1 MPKNESK
8 LVPSQSNSGPFPS
21 IGNPHTF
28 QLGVNHISKADR
40 KIRSLIKKRGTIN
53 FHIDGDP
60 FESLVETIISQQL
73 NGAVARIIFGRL
85 KAIVNSEI
93 INADSLG
100 RVPVSRMRKA
110 GVSPQKIR
118 YLKDLTSRILEGQL
132 NLHDLKR
139 RSDNEIIRQLDEVK
153 GIGPWT
159 AHMFLL
165 FTLGRTD
172 VLPVDDLGIQKS
184 IQKVYSLRKR
194 PNAERISEIAES
206 WHPYCSIASLYLW
219 HAKDT

>member
-1 MPKNESK
+1 MPKNESS
-8 LVPSQSNSGPFPS
+8 LVPQFSSAPFPS
-21 IGNPHTF
+21 IDNPPIF
-28 QLGVNHISKADR
+28 RLGVDHVSKADA
-40 KIRSLIKKRGTIN
+40 KIRLLIKKHGVID
-53 FHIDGDP
+53 FQIDGDP
-60 FESLVETIISQQL
+60 FESLVEAIISQQL
-73 NGAVARIIFGRL
+73 NGPVARTIFGRL
-85 KAIVNSEI
+85 KTIVNCEP

-100 RVPVSRMRKA
+100 HVSVSKMRKA

-118 YLKDLTSRILEGQL
+118 YLKDLTSRILEGKL

-139 RSDNEIIRQLDEVK
+139 KPDDEVIRQLDEVK

-159 AHMFLL
+159 AQMFLL
-165 FTLGRTD
+165 FTLGRPD

-184 IQKVYSLRKR
+184 IQRVYSLRKR
-194 PNAERISEIAES
+194 PNAERINEIAEN

>member
-1 MPKNESK
+1 
-8 LVPSQSNSGPFPS
+8 
-21 IGNPHTF
+21 
-28 QLGVNHISKADR
+28 LGVDHVCKSDP
-40 KIRSLIKKRGTIN
+40 KIRTLVKKLGVID
-53 FHIDGDP
+53 FHLDGDP
-60 FESLVETIISQQL
+60 FESLVEAIISQQL
-73 NGAVARIIFGRL
+73 DGAVATTIFGRL
-85 KAIVNSEI
+85 KAIVNSET

-110 GVSPQKIR
+110 GLSPQKIR
-118 YLKDLTSRILEGQL
+118 YLKDLSSRILEGQL
-132 NLHDLKR
+132 NLRDLKR
-139 RSDNEIIRQLDEVK
+139 SPDDEIIRQLGEVK

-184 IQKVYSLRKR
+184 IQRVYSLRKR

>member
-1 MPKNESK
+1 MPEKESK
-8 LVPSQSNSGPFPS
+8 LVTESNSSSFPS

-28 QLGVNHISKADR
+28 QLGVDHVSKADAR
-40 KIRSLIKKRGTIN
+40 IRAIVKKRGKIE
-53 FHIDGDP
+53 FQIDGDP
-60 FESLVETIISQQL
+60 FESLVEAIISQQL
-73 NGAVARIIFGRL
+73 NGLVARTIFGRL
-85 KAIVNSEI
+85 KTTVNSEPI
-93 INADSLG
+93 SSESLG
-100 RVPVSRMRKA
+100 QVSAPRMRKA

-118 YLKDLTSRILEGQL
+118 YLKDLTSRILKGQL

-139 RSDNEIIRQLDEVK
+139 LPDEEIIRQLDEVK

-184 IQKVYSLRKR
+184 IQRVYSLRKR
-194 PNAERISEIAES
+194 PNAERIGEIAES

-219 HAKDT
+219 HAKG

>member
-1 MPKNESK
+1 MLKNESK
-8 LVPSQSNSGPFPS
+8 VVPQSNSAPFPN

-28 QLGVNHISKADR
+28 RLGVDHVSKADA
-40 KIRSLIKKRGTIN
+40 KIRTLIKKHGI
-53 FHIDGDP
+53 IDFQIEGDP
-60 FESLVETIISQQL
+60 FESLVEAIISQQL
-73 NGAVARIIFGRL
+73 NGLVARTIFGRL
-85 KAIVNSEI
+85 KAIVNSETI
-93 INADSLG
+93 DADGLG
-100 RVPVSRMRKA
+100 HVPVARMRKA

-139 RSDNEIIRQLDEVK
+139 RPDDEIIRQLDEVK

-165 FTLGRTD
+165 FTLGRRD

-184 IQKVYSLRKR
+184 IQRVYSLRKR
-194 PNAERISEIAES
+194 PNAERISKIAES